1 MSGTWKPNPYEGQT
15 LVNQIEKTKR
25 EIAVMPEQRYQPIA
39 PYGGIP
45 NMNRPENKRVGR
57 ACIKKRGP
65 PKGYIGTLENRLQRI
80 EGLIDGMSTDN
91 NSPPTSSNKNN
102 PNDDT
107 SIYEQDHVSRKK
119 QKLRVENKKV
129 APDFPN
135 DSKVILE
142 AIKSHS
148 LPSEGRFISGYNT
161 SHLFTRINM
170 QHKELL
176 VSSGIDIQC
185 SKDGEYIRVKKLSS
199 ADDKR
204 QEQLRELIELG
215 VMRSTE
221 TIQSIS
227 DWIWNVAGIK
237 KELSDRLVR
246 IYFRYIH
253 SLLPVIN
260 KTEFLEEYRGIRPCY
275 PSGAILNAIFG
286 ASVRYIDNCKK
297 FGDSDRLDDGRTWD
311 FPEKLSEMLFQNLI
325 IFIKGKYVPSLAT
338 IQAIV
343 IAHNHSANV
352 ESWSSGWLL
361 NCVAVR
367 MSQDIGLHRSSET
380 WNISQEEKETRRTV
394 WWSVY
399 ILDRWLS
406 SGTGRPLT
414 IFDEDCDEL
423 YPSENVSLD
432 EIMDVMTE
440 KSQHLPRFPSLDKK
454 AAANVTDSFIPLN
467 QPFLHLLKL
476 SEILGQILQ
485 GLYTPQAKKHSA
497 KHGSDAVVA
506 YLDNALSKWRAS
518 LPPLLEISSA
528 GKRSLL
534 AQDHVPILSMS
545 GLLCLSYCTSLILL
559 HRPFIEKQES
569 DDTDGKKSKLSSQG
583 ALTICTN
590 AAIRIVEVSESMHY
604 RDFLMVSWGFA
615 LYPVFTASLIHIYNS
630 SNPDSIVSDVA
641 KSNLMRSLMVVDKLC
656 LLSPMASKMG
666 VILKKVISL
675 SPVFVDNPEF
685 LQALEV
691 DKTLLHNHNT
701 NLTTLSELTRD
712 STAYKKVGGNDEP
725 SVWKSVEEADLL
737 KNHWFLNNGPSHK
750 PRLDNLT
757 SSSDDGSWIDQ
768 LYIPSQSDVSYKDN
782 NVSSNLP
789 FIPTNEINKQPINP
803 NANNPDIF
811 SIRQFG
817 LNMMNGDFPSQR
829 TSQSFVSEQQSFQ
842 NHNSASLPM
851 HRQSFS
857 QNNNDL
863 QQPVPSQSP
872 FALFDLSEPSFPYFY
887 GAPVINKTNTIL
899 STSTSCQLNQQN
911 ISINMNTSTEDPSAI
926 FRNRPDNP
934 FWNMP
939 SSMEVD
945 DWHAYLLPHLEK
957 QQHKPI

>member
-15 LVNQIEKTKR
+15 LANQIEKTNR
-25 EIAVMPEQRYQPIA
+25 EIAIMPEHRYQHIA

-45 NMNRPENKRVGR
+45 NTNRPENRRVGR
-57 ACIKKRGP
+57 AW
-65 PKGYIGTLENRLQRI
+65 YIGTLENRLQII
-80 EGLIDGMSTDN
+80 EGLIDGMSTN
-91 NSPPTSSNKNN
+91 KNSSPTSAATTLSNKDDPNN
-102 PNDDT
+102 NDT
-107 SIYEQDHVSRKK
+107 PIYDQDRIPRKK
-119 QKLRVENKKV
+119 PKLLAENEKA
-129 APDFPN
+129 APEPSIN
-135 DSKVILE
+135 PRALLE
-142 AIKSHS
+142 AVKSYT

-161 SHLFTRINM
+161 SHLFTRMHM

-176 VSSGIDIQC
+176 IRSGIDIQS
-185 SKDGEYIRVKKLSS
+185 SKNGEYMRVKKIIS

-204 QEQLRELIELG
+204 QEQLCELVKLG
-215 VMRSTE
+215 VIRYTE
-221 TIQSIS
+221 TVQNIN
-227 DWIWNVAGIK
+227 DWIWTVAGIR

-297 FGDSDRLDDGRTWD
+297 FADSDRLDDGKTWD
-311 FPEKLSEMLFQNLI
+311 FHEKLSEMLFQNLI

-454 AAANVTDSFIPLN
+454 AAAKVTDTFIPLN

-534 AQDHVPILSMS
+534 EQDHVPILSMS

-559 HRPFIEKQES
+559 HRPFIEKQ
-569 DDTDGKKSKLSSQG
+569 DDNRKSKLTSQG

-615 LYPVFTASLIHIYNS
+615 LYPVFTATLIHIHNS

-641 KSNLMRSLMVVDKLC
+641 KSNLMRSLAVVDKLC

-666 VILKKVISL
+666 VILKKVVSL

-685 LQALEV
+685 LQALEI
-691 DKTLLHNHNT
+691 DKTLLHNHT
-701 NLTTLSELTRD
+701 PSLTTLSELTRD
-712 STAYKKVGGNDEP
+712 SSTAYKTVIGGGNDEQ
-725 SVWKSVEEADLL
+725 STWKSMEKATLF
-737 KNHWFLNNGPSHK
+737 KNHWFINNGPSHK

-757 SSSDDGSWIDQ
+757 SISDDGSWIDQ
-768 LYIPSQSDVSYKDN
+768 LYIPSQSDANYKDDN

-789 FIPTNEINKQPINP
+789 FIQPIN
-803 NANNPDIF
+803 ADIF

-817 LNMMNGDFPSQR
+817 LNMMNGDFPSFVSDQTFQTTS
-829 TSQSFVSEQQSFQ
+829 TSQ
-842 NHNSASLPM
+842 
-851 HRQSFS
+851 QSFS
-857 QNNNDL
+857 QQ
-863 QQPVPSQSP
+863 QQPAPLPPPPQSP

-887 GAPVINKTNTIL
+887 GAPVSNDT
-899 STSTSCQLNQQN
+899 NQQTASVN
-911 ISINMNTSTEDPSAI
+911 SVNTDDPSAM

-939 SSMEVD
+939 SSMEVE